1 MHADPIRELE
11 QYDEKATR
19 AEMYQNKLAQWTFR
33 QLKKMGIADKKE
45 EVDHSRLQE
54 SLQKFLEALKG
65 ESELE
70 PT

>member
-1 MHADPIRELE
+1 
-11 QYDEKATR
+11 
-19 AEMYQNKLAQWTFR
+19 MYQNKLAQWTFR